1 MPNLATE
8 MRKIT
13 DTAIAIKKIA
23 HSDGS
28 VTREGLLT
36 EFNGNEIAA
45 NQILKTA
52 LHYGIIYRYRGYYK
66 TKGSV

>member
-1 MPNLATE
+1 MANLATE

-13 DTAIAIKKIA
+13 DTAIVIKKIA

-28 VTREGLLT
+28 VTRERLLN
-36 EFNGNEIAA
+36 EFDGDEIAA
-45 NQILKTA
+45 HQILKSA